1 MPPAW
6 VPSFPPLADLRSVAL
21 APAGAAAAA
30 PAASA
35 RARRQRARPRRLLVT
50 GALCALAAAGTV
62 AGLDARPQLERL
74 AGLDSH
80 APARTPAAL
89 AAPAPAPADPAPGA
103 STSVVSVAPSGSTI
117 EAVRYPS
124 AALGGDGSFLVY
136 LPPGFSLGS
145 GRYPV
150 LYLLHG
156 TNESAAS
163 FLELG
168 LGQRL
173 DTLIGERAVAPLI
186 AVMIQGGR
194 GTNNWRDTGGHRY
207 ESYVLEVQQ
216 LVDRLYPT
224 LRERGARAIAGY
236 SMGGFGA
243 MNIALGHPDRFAVVE
258 SWLGFFNGL
267 GGELRAA
274 RATIARSGLRAFV
287 YGAASDVLV
296 DPTKDAPFAAALRE
310 AGADAASAVY
320 AGGHTM
326 VTLEQHLTHMLAFA
340 GEALAT
346 DRRSASAPA

>member
-6 VPSFPPLADLRSVAL
+6 VPSFPPRIAL
-21 APAGAAAAA
+21 APAGAAVTT
-30 PAASA
+30 PAAGVRS
-35 RARRQRARPRRLLVT
+35 RRQRSRPRRLLVT
-50 GALCALAAAGTV
+50 GTLCALAAAGTV
-62 AGLDARPQLERL
+62 AGLDVRPQLERL
-74 AGLDSH
+74 AGLASP
-80 APARTPAAL
+80 APARTSAAL
-89 AAPAPAPADPAPGA
+89 AAPAPADPAPGA
-103 STSVVSVAPSGSTI
+103 RTSLVSVAPSGSTI

-124 AALGGDGSFLVY
+124 AALGEGASFLVY
-136 LPPGFSLGS
+136 LPPGFSLGA

-168 LGQRL
+168 LEQRL
-173 DTLIGERAVAPLI
+173 DALVGERAVAPLI

-274 RATIARSGLRAFV
+274 RATIARSGLHAFV
-287 YGAASDVLV
+287 YGGASDTLV
-296 DPTKDAPFAAALRE
+296 DPTKDAPFAAALRQ
-310 AGADAASAVY
+310 AGADATSAVY

-326 VTLEQHLTHMLAFA
+326 ETLEQHLTHMLAFA
-340 GEALAT
+340 GEALAA
-346 DRRSASAPA
+346 RAPA